1 MTGSAAVL
9 RLGTRRSA
17 LARTQ
22 STWVADRLRAQGYAV
37 ELVEILTCLLYTS
50 DAADE

>member
-1 MTGSAAVL
+1 MTHDDKEQAMTTARAVRAL

-22 STWVADRLRAQGYAV
+22 STQDRKSV
-37 ELVEILTCLLYTS
+37 V
-50 DAADE
+50 